1 MALTVNDFRLI
12 DSDYAYAKKIRFTLG
27 HLFGLGSPSCL
38 PELLLQGSK
47 EEVDVLLRLLKAFS
61 ETKTQNQ
68 RLRDIAEKGL
78 REYEVE
84 QAYEE
89 GRNYAIKQPAQML
102 QEHGLQWR
110 YTKNPFKAEGS
121 MPDEAK
127 FDAWSNGFKAHFD
140 VACCEAW

>member
-12 DSDYAYAKKIRFTLG
+12 NSDYAYAKKVRFTLG

-47 EEVDVLLRLLKAFS
+47 EEVDVVLRLLGAFA

-78 REYEVE
+78 HEYELEV
-84 QAYEE
+84 AFAA
-89 GRNYAIKQPAQML
+89 GRDYAIKQPIQML
-102 QEHGLQWR
+102 QEHGLEWR
-110 YTKNPFKAEGS
+110 YTKNPYKTDGQT
-121 MPDEAK
+121 PDTQK
-127 FDAWSNGFKAHFD
+127 YDAWSDGFKSHFD